1 MSEPPSEE
9 QPRPPYDPPPAA
21 QNPYAPYSSIPNP
34 YGGAQSQ
41 PVGFWP
47 GAAPPD
53 HPQATTVLIL
63 GAVGL
68 IACQFLG
75 PVAWVMGSRVKREIT
90 ASGGTMG
97 GMQQAQIGW
106 ILGIVASSLL
116 ILAVLGFLFFFVIAI
131 IATAA

>member
-1 MSEPPSEE
+1 MSQPPSEE
-9 QPRPPYDPPPAA
+9 QHPPPYGPPPPA
-21 QNPYAPYSSIPNP
+21 QNPYAPYSPIPNP

-41 PVGFWP
+41 PVGYWP
-47 GAAPPD
+47 GATPPD

-68 IACQFLG
+68 IACQLIG
-75 PVAWVMGSRVKREIT
+75 PVAWVMGSRVRREIA

-97 GMQQAQIGW
+97 GGQQAQIGW

-116 ILAVLGFLFFFVIAI
+116 ILSVLGFLLFVVIAF
-131 IATAA
+131 AAAA